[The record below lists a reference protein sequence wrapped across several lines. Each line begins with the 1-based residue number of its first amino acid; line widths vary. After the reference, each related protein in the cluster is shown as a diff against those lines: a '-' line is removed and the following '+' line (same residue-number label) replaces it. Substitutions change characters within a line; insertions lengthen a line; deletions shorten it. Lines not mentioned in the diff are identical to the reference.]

1 MVWDRTNSRYS
12 YFNYTDSTW
21 GDLLTKYNDTT
32 ITYDT
37 IGNPLIYRDGITM
50 TWKNGRRLATFTRGD
65 TSASFDYDA
74 DGLRTTKTVGTSRV
88 DYYRA
93 GGLLLGEVHTNGSES
108 YTINYMYDESGRML
122 GFRLDGAEYY
132 YVRDYS
138 GDVTGLIN
146 ARGELIG
153 SYLYDPWGVLLETYL
168 NTFEEETSEWTD
180 ADRAEYMRVLNL
192 NPIRYKSYYYDTETG
207 FYYLQSRYY
216 DPITTRFINADGV
229 VSGVG
234 GDIRGY
240 NMFVYCM
247 NNPINMA
254 DDTGDFPFFLITAA
268 IGAVVGAVVGGVVA
282 AKTGKNVWAGIGI
295 GAAAGALIGTGAG
308 MAAGAALAGSIT
320 ATTGAVMAG
329 GSAFA
334 STVAT
339 GGLGAGAT
347 YIANNL
353 SKAVNNAAPALQ
365 AGATKMQQVTAK
377 GKAGEVASGLVKNNQ
392 RIYITATKYRIPD
405 GLDTTNKI
413 LSEVKNYSGTLS
425 FTSQLRD
432 FVSWSQTNEYQMHL
446 YTNANLTGPL
456 QRAVDSE
463 LIEVF
468 PLK

>member
-1 MVWDRTNSRYS
+1 MEYDDRGNILERTFQDQGDGSNNRYDH
-12 YFNYTDSTW
+12 FEYTDSTW

-37 IGNPLIYRDGITM
+37 IGNPLSYRDGITM
-50 TWKNGRRLATFTRGD
+50 TWKNGRRLATFTKGD
-65 TSASFDYDA
+65 VSASFDYDA
-74 DGLRTTKTVGTSRV
+74 DGLRTTKTVGTRRV

-93 GGLLLGEVHTNGSES
+93 GGLLLGEVHTDGDES

-229 VSGVG
+229 VSGIGNDV
-234 GDIRGY
+234 RGY

-247 NNPINMA
+247 NNPINME
-254 DDTGDFPFFLITAA
+254 DSNGNWPKWIKTAVKWVSKK
-268 IGAVVGAVVGGVVA
+268 VVKPTVKTVQKVLGKVNLTYSKGV
-282 AKTGKNVWAGIGI
+282 
-295 GAAAGALIGTGAG
+295 
-308 MAAGAALAGSIT
+308 
-320 ATTGAVMAG
+320 
-329 GSAFA
+329 
-334 STVAT
+334 
-339 GGLGAGAT
+339 
-347 YIANNL
+347 
-353 SKAVNNAAPALQ
+353 
-365 AGATKMQQVTAK
+365 
-377 GKAGEVASGLVKNNQ
+377 
-392 RIYITATKYRIPD
+392 
-405 GLDTTNKI
+405 
-413 LSEVKNYSGTLS
+413 NYSGTPGAFNFNFQGGISVDTKGNVAIQVTNGTGFTTGSFGGSVTRYESITCAPSIDKLEGLGYQIGGSYGALIYGVPVSSGGDVNIIPDDELDKVYFGATFDAGLGTPGGEFHVGLS
-425 FTSQLRD
+425 DTVNVEHARFNIFD
-432 FVSWSQTNEYQMHL
+432 IANAL
-446 YTNANLTGPL
+446 YIKIM
-456 QRAVDSE
+456 E
-463 LIEVF
+463 W
-468 PLK
+468 

>member
-1 MVWDRTNSRYS
+1 
-12 YFNYTDSTW
+12 
-21 GDLLTKYNDTT
+21 
-32 ITYDT
+32 
-37 IGNPLIYRDGITM
+37 M

-74 DGLRTTKTVGTSRV
+74 DGLRTTKTVRTSRV

-93 GGLLLGEVHTNGSES
+93 GGLLLGEVHTDGSES

-146 ARGELIG
+146 SRGELIG

-168 NTFEEETSEWTD
+168 NTFEEETADWTD
-180 ADRAEYMRVLNL
+180 ADRAEYLRVLNL
-192 NPIRYKSYYYDTETG
+192 NPIRYKSYYYDSETG

-295 GAAAGALIGTGAG
+295 GAAAGGLIGAGVGAAAGVLLAGTATASTAAVASGAG
-308 MAAGAALAGSIT
+308 MFATAVSTGGIGAGAALAIDNVSRASNNVGTVLYSGGEQARQAATTFANNIGGTTIDSTVIGQVADAAVKLAGEDFT
-320 ATTGAVMAG
+320 AT
-329 GSAFA
+329 
-334 STVAT
+334 
-339 GGLGAGAT
+339 
-347 YIANNL
+347 
-353 SKAVNNAAPALQ
+353 
-365 AGATKMQQVTAK
+365 
-377 GKAGEVASGLVKNNQ
+377 
-392 RIYITATKYRIPD
+392 
-405 GLDTTNKI
+405 
-413 LSEVKNYSGTLS
+413 
-425 FTSQLRD
+425 
-432 FVSWSQTNEYQMHL
+432 WSQASVAFIHICRRFGKEHIKPCFL
-446 YTNANLTGPL
+446 G
-456 QRAVDSE
+456 
-463 LIEVF
+463 
-468 PLK
+468 

>member
-1 MVWDRTNSRYS
+1 
-12 YFNYTDSTW
+12 
-21 GDLLTKYNDTT
+21 
-32 ITYDT
+32 
-37 IGNPLIYRDGITM
+37 M
-50 TWKNGRRLATFTRGD
+50 TWKNGRRLATFTNGD
-65 TSASFDYDA
+65 VSASFDYDA

-93 GGLLLGEVHTNGSES
+93 GGLLLGEVHTDGDES

-168 NTFEEETSEWTD
+168 NTFEEETAEWTD
-180 ADRAEYMRVLNL
+180 ADRVEYMRVLNL
-192 NPIRYKSYYYDTETG
+192 NPIRYKSYYYDTETE

-268 IGAVVGAVVGGVVA
+268 IGAVVGAAVGGVIA

-295 GAAAGALIGTGAG
+295 GAAAGGLIGAG
-308 MAAGAALAGSIT
+308 VGIGAGAALAGSMT
-320 ATTGAVMAG
+320 ASAASVAIGAKALTTTI
-329 GSAFA
+329 GSAGLVAGTKMIADNISQACNKVPQVFWSGGDVAKNTA
-334 STVAT
+334 SKVASDI
-339 GGLGAGAT
+339 GGKTLEMTRLGAHLEQSQAT
-347 YIANNL
+347 SSAWQAASSNFAN
-353 SKAVNNAAPALQ
+353 
-365 AGATKMQQVTAK
+365 
-377 GKAGEVASGLVKNNQ
+377 VASNIDLPVYSIQ
-392 RIYITATKYRIPD
+392 SDVCVRINSIWAQIEYPLLQNKDIVYAIPSQNE
-405 GLDTTNKI
+405 LIKI
-413 LSEVKNYSGTLS
+413 L
-425 FTSQLRD
+425 
-432 FVSWSQTNEYQMHL
+432 
-446 YTNANLTGPL
+446 P
-456 QRAVDSE
+456 
-463 LIEVF
+463 
-468 PLK
+468 